1 MFTAEITLP
10 SNKKRRVRELKNREY
25 IDIIKFCE
33 NNDLFGLNKLFEELY
48 LDNDL
53 DIYDRLYILI
63 YVRMLFVG
71 EKLTFTASDG
81 KNVDVGL
88 DTILEKLDSNFKDL
102 DTEIVLD
109 NLTIGL
115 GVPNCTFFLDVDDL
129 LTSVIKFITI
139 NNKRIDF
146 KDLNVSEMNQVMSRL
161 PASVFKVINTFLE
174 NISRELL
181 DITVVQQNDQFG
193 IEEIKVDMVGNGVM
207 QFISNI
213 YMVDIKSYYELMYAF
228 FQKILPGTNTF
239 YDISPIESKIF
250 LNIHNKHINNENEE
264 LKRQKQ

>member
-53 DIYDRLYILI
+53 NIYDRFYILI

-88 DTILEKLDSNFKDL
+88 DTILEKL
-102 DTEIVLD
+102 VRR
-109 NLTIGL
+109 
-115 GVPNCTFFLDVDDL
+115 PHC
-129 LTSVIKFITI
+129 
-139 NNKRIDF
+139 
-146 KDLNVSEMNQVMSRL
+146 
-161 PASVFKVINTFLE
+161 
-174 NISRELL
+174 
-181 DITVVQQNDQFG
+181 VQ
-193 IEEIKVDMVGNGVM
+193 
-207 QFISNI
+207 
-213 YMVDIKSYYELMYAF
+213 
-228 FQKILPGTNTF
+228 
-239 YDISPIESKIF
+239 
-250 LNIHNKHINNENEE
+250 
-264 LKRQKQ
+264 